1 MHGVFSPSEKELSYY
16 RDMIAAFEEAGEN
29 AFNFRGKMIDRAMIR
44 KARGLLERFA

>member
-1 MHGVFSPSEKELSYY
+1 
-16 RDMIAAFEEAGEN
+16 MIAAFGEVGEN